1 MISLTLFWLVI
12 LGYLSDIQSLVGFP
26 KVKWGQSVGAALLNQ
41 TLMKAVPHK
50 VWIPNFDKASELSV
64 LFLIKGK
71 DETAGESVF
80 LNVNCKSKCNPL
92 DLYKFI

>member
-1 MISLTLFWLVI
+1 MCP
-12 LGYLSDIQSLVGFP
+12 QSGFADYTNP
-26 KVKWGQSVGAALLNQ
+26 TNRVHYMGSIILLNQ

-92 DLYKFI
+92 DLYKFICNC